1 MSRKARSPGWR
12 SSAAF
17 VALVPAALLLG
28 GGGAK
33 LAVQPTATL
42 ELREPLA
49 TLPES
54 VDAYRAVSTRELTE
68 AELRVLRPDDYALRE
83 YRAPEGAGGFTLFV
97 AWYGRQTSGA
107 TIHSPRNCLPGAG
120 WQAAAHERVTVPTP
134 YGPGRVNRYLVE
146 HESGARALVYYWYQ
160 GRGRVAASEYAVKWH
175 LVRDAILERRTDE
188 ALVRL
193 VFPLGRRSE
202 VPASGPADAHRP
214 LVVEVIDRVADHLPS

>member
-1 MSRKARSPGWR
+1 MRSEAPALGFLPNV
-12 SSAAF
+12 AF
-17 VALVPAALLLG
+17 VALVPAVLLLG
-28 GGGAK
+28 GAVARVGIQPAGA
-33 LAVQPTATL
+33 P
-42 ELREPLA
+42 ELRAPLA
-49 TLPES
+49 TLPER
-54 VDAYRAVSTRELTE
+54 VDGYRAVSTRELTE

-83 YRAPEGAGGFTLFV
+83 YEAPKGEGGFTLFV

-202 VPASGPADAHRP
+202 SPAPDDAYRRA
-214 LVVEVIDRVADHLPS
+214 VVEVIDRVAAHLPS